1 VFQQAEVR
9 SDLCRFLPI
18 TPDALE
24 GLRLVGRRELG
35 PVVASFGQP
44 NSDFYPVL
52 DLGAERR
59 RYLKDAA
66 RGFNALSSDWYNL
79 LSSISGNRRGQVL
92 DTLAILPESPR
103 VRAIALSARL
113 RNWHGTPRDSAAT
126 DPELQQ
132 AAYLTEQWMAWLE
145 RGQAPSSWQLW
156 LDQMDQ
162 VGRYWNGGRAGN
174 ADEKFFGMA
183 QRYAERFQAPAAVRN
198 VVAFRHAVAAWNFA
212 AAASL
217 ADSIMPVALREYR
230 WIPADELRDGAVMAK
245 LHLGDVAGARMAL
258 DTLGRH
264 STRDPGDLRSRML
277 QAYVTMAEGR
287 RATASKEAISY
298 QLSAIRSA
306 R

>member
-1 VFQQAEVR
+1 
-9 SDLCRFLPI
+9 
-18 TPDALE
+18 
-24 GLRLVGRRELG
+24 
-35 PVVASFGQP
+35 
-44 NSDFYPVL
+44 
-52 DLGAERR
+52 
-59 RYLKDAA
+59 
-66 RGFNALSSDWYNL
+66 
-79 LSSISGNRRGQVL
+79 
-92 DTLAILPESPR
+92 
-103 VRAIALSARL
+103 
-113 RNWHGTPRDSAAT
+113 
-126 DPELQQ
+126 
-132 AAYLTEQWMAWLE
+132 
-145 RGQAPSSWQLW
+145 
-156 LDQMDQ
+156 
-162 VGRYWNGGRAGN
+162 
-174 ADEKFFGMA
+174 MA

-212 AAASL
+212 AAATL

-298 QLSAIRSA
+298 QLSAIRGA